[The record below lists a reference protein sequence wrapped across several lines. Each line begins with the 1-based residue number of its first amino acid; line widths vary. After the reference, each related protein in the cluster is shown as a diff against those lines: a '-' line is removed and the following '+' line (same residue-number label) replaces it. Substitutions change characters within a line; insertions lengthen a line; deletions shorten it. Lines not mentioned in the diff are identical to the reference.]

1 MSEFDTPNYAEYA
14 YAVKS
19 EGKIKLGRILM
30 IIGYIVFVGAF
41 FGVCLAT
48 KLVPLFATCPI
59 FLWMLIFFT
68 WRYVSY
74 DCYFVF
80 QGGMLELGT
89 ARNGKGGMRKYPKL
103 KRHVKEAS
111 FVGPYSGNEDL
122 TEGTKL
128 YDFSESQSSD
138 KRVVIL
144 FEKDGNKCSAIFEG
158 TAKIAKLLASFCP
171 NAKNIKEQVF
181 HG

>member
-1 MSEFDTPNYAEYA
+1 MGQKAVRATNYN
-14 YAVKS
+14 
-19 EGKIKLGRILM
+19 
-30 IIGYIVFVGAF
+30 
-41 FGVCLAT
+41 
-48 KLVPLFATCPI
+48 
-59 FLWMLIFFT
+59 
-68 WRYVSY
+68 
-74 DCYFVF
+74 FVF

-103 KRHVKEAS
+103 KLHVKEAS

-138 KRVVIL
+138 KRVIIL

-158 TAKIAKLLASFCP
+158 TTKVAKLLASFCP

>member
-1 MSEFDTPNYAEYA
+1 M
-14 YAVKS
+14 
-19 EGKIKLGRILM
+19 IL
-30 IIGYIVFVGAF
+30 GYIAFVGAF
-41 FGVCLAT
+41 FGVCVAT
-48 KLVPLFATCPI
+48 KFIPIFATCPI

-89 ARNGKGGMRKYPKL
+89 SRNGKGGMKKYPKL
-103 KRHVKEAS
+103 KIHVKEAS
-111 FVGPYSGNEDL
+111 LICPYAGNEALVSD
-122 TEGTKL
+122 TKF

-138 KRVVIL
+138 KRIL
-144 FEKDGNKCSAIFEG
+144 IFFEQEGSKCSAVFEG
-158 TAKIAKLLASFCP
+158 TEKVAKLLASFCA
-171 NAKNIKEQVF
+171 NTQDIKGQVF